1 MKFTFTYLLLCCL
14 VFMSCTKNNEGCTQ
28 KSVAEEKSSMISF
41 CTTNN
46 INYTEHASGILYE
59 IINPGSGITPT
70 INSKIF
76 IYYQGTLLNGTQFD
90 AQADPTKTGWYL
102 NSLIEG
108 WQKGLPLIS
117 KGGRIKLVIP
127 SSLAYGC
134 TGSGVIPA
142 NAPLYFDITL
152 TEVLP

>member
-1 MKFTFTYLLLCCL
+1 MKKLYILLLIPFCFL
-14 VFMSCTKNNEGCTQ
+14 SSCNKNTEGCTP
-28 KSVAEEKSSMISF
+28 VLPIDEKAAMIAF
-41 CTTNN
+41 CTSHG
-46 INYTEHASGILYE
+46 INYTEHTSGILYE

-70 INSKIF
+70 LSAKIF
-76 IYYQGTLLNGTQFD
+76 IYYQGTLLNGSQFD
-90 AQADPTKTGWYL
+90 AQADPSLTGWYL
-102 NSLIEG
+102 NSLIDG

-152 TEVLP
+152 TEVIP

>member
-1 MKFTFTYLLLCCL
+1 MKLIFTSLLLCSL
-14 VFMSCTKNNEGCTQ
+14 IFVSCTKNKEGCIP
-28 KSVAEEKSSMISF
+28 KPIAEEKPSMIAF
-41 CTTNN
+41 CTANN
-46 INYTEHASGILYE
+46 INYTEDASGILYE

-102 NSLIEG
+102 NTLIDG

-142 NAPLYFDITL
+142 NSPLYFDITL